1 MTVEGKLVR
10 ILIQKY
16 KWLKTL
22 RMGEVMISCRT
33 GLFLLAEDNYIH
45 KHAMGND
52 IGYKCKISNIYQ
64 TMHNKAV
71 GFTTTYTISA
81 YHH

>member
-1 MTVEGKLVR
+1 MIKDVKN
-10 ILIQKY
+10 
-16 KWLKTL
+16 
-22 RMGEVMISCRT
+22 GEVMISCRT

-71 GFTTTYTISA
+71 GFTTTYAISA